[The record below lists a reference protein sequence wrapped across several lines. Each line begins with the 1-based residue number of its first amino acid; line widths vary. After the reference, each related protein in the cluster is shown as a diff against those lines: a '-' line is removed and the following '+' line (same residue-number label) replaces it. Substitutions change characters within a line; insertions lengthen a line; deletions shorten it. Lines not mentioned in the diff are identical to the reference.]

1 MDISHVLSK
10 EKSKKEILFTS
21 YCCHQSMA
29 NNELLGPVLMNLLVY
44 SGGHTNI
51 FKTSNL
57 INKPLLL
64 VLNEYKFLK
73 KQKLIKSVFF

>member
-1 MDISHVLSK
+1 
-10 EKSKKEILFTS
+10 
-21 YCCHQSMA
+21 MA

>member
-1 MDISHVLSK
+1 MDIFHVLLK
-10 EKSKKEILFTS
+10 GKSKKEILLTS
-21 YCCHQSMA
+21 YGCHPSMP
-29 NNELLGPVLMNLLVY
+29 NNELSGPVLMNLLAY

-64 VLNEYKFLK
+64 VLKEYKFLK
-73 KQKLIKSVFF
+73 KKVNK